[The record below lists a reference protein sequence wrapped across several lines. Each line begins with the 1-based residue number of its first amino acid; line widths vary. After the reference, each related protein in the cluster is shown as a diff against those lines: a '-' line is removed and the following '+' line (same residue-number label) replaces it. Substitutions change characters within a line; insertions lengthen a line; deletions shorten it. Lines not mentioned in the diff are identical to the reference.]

1 MDSILPGQ
9 VGTGMRTIVYVL
21 RELWVWWDKTESWT
35 VLIQRVGYA
44 QGNCGCREVGTLRR
58 GVL

>member
-1 MDSILPGQ
+1 
-9 VGTGMRTIVYVL
+9 MRTIVYVL